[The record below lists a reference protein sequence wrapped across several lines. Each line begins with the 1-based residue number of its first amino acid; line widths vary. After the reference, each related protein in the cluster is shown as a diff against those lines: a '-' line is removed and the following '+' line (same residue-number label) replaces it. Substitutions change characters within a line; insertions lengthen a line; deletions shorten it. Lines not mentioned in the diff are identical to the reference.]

1 MHKELEKRL
10 VSKGMVWKNKLDK
23 QREAVERAKRE
34 VRHSSGYQRTAA
46 VKTLEVE
53 SKLLTE
59 MEG

>member
-34 VRHSSGYQRTAA
+34 VRSSFGFQRTAA